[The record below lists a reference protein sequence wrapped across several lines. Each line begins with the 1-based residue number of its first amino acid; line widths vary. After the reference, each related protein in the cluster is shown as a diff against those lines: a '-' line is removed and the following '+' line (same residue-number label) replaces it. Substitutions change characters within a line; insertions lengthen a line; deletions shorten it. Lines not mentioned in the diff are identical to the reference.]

1 MKTRFLAWSLGIGLW
16 SLVLALF
23 ALWTNSSSA
32 ADEKTHKL
40 QTVSLRKMAESLHAV
55 IAANQ
60 QQVVDGAELAGSK
73 VDQPSHAELL
83 RRANLSIQQH
93 GAEFS
98 YTLRS
103 LQPIRAS
110 AAPQTEVE
118 QIGLEKVSVAGGEP
132 FMTEETLGG
141 RSYFT
146 AVFPEIASRAS
157 CIECHNSHP
166 ESPRKDYRFGDVM
179 GAIIIRIPLEF

>member
-1 MKTRFLAWSLGIGLW
+1 MKTPFYACSLGLGLW
-16 SLVLALF
+16 SLALAML
-23 ALWTNSSSA
+23 AAWGNSSPA
-32 ADEKTHKL
+32 AEEKAHKL

-60 QQVVDGAELAGSK
+60 KQAVEATASAGPASS
-73 VDQPSHAELL
+73 QPSHAELL
-83 RRANLSIQQH
+83 RRANLSIQQD

-103 LQPIRAS
+103 LQPIHGS
-110 AAPQTEVE
+110 AEPQTEVE
-118 QIGLEKVSVAGGEP
+118 QLGLEKVSAAAGEP

-166 ESPRKDYRFGDVM
+166 DSRRKDYRVGDVM